1 MIVDPATIGVRE
13 TYALMTSLVVPRPIA
28 WISTKAADGRTNLA
42 PFSYFTAIGSDPPMI
57 AVSVSDKRGGA
68 PKDTTRIVRATGVFC
83 VNLVEETHLEAMNA
97 TSGDHPP
104 DTSEFD
110 VVGLATA
117 PCDAIDG
124 VRVAAARAAMECR
137 LVDVHRYGR
146 KTTVNLIVGEV
157 VRFHV
162 DDGIVL
168 PGTTAID
175 PTKIA
180 PVARLG
186 GPTYAT
192 LGRIVQL
199 ARPVV
204 GGAPPSAG

>member
-1 MIVDPATIGVRE
+1 VIVDAATTGVRE

-28 WISTKAADGRTNLA
+28 WISTKDRDGGTNLA
-42 PFSYFTAIGSDPPMI
+42 PFSYFTAVGSDPPMI
-57 AVSVSDKRGGA
+57 AVSVADKRGGA
-68 PKDTTRIVRATGVFC
+68 PKDTTRIVRETGVFC
-83 VNLVEETHLEAMNA
+83 VNLVEEPNLEKMNA
-97 TSGDHPP
+97 TSGDHAPGV
-104 DTSEFD
+104 SEFA
-110 VVGLATA
+110 VAGLTPV

-124 VRVAAARAAMECR
+124 VRVAEARASMECR
-137 LVDVHRYGR
+137 LVEMHRYGR
-146 KTTVNLIVGEV
+146 KTTTNLIVAEV
-157 VRFHV
+157 LRFHV
-162 DDGIVL
+162 DDAILL

-192 LGRIVQL
+192 LGAVVQL

-204 GGAPPSAG
+204 GGPPSPG